1 MDSGKR
7 VPDEVVIGLVREKLT
22 SPACVRGYIL
32 DGFPR
37 TVAQA
42 EALDRMFKETG
53 TPGLDHVISFE
64 VPHEEIVR
72 RLSGR
77 RSCST
82 CQTVYHIEHDPTKRE
97 GVCDKVY
104 QHTLCVSVNEDVVH
118 GIPSHR
124 VLKEGDIVGLDVG
137 VVVDG
142 YYGDAAITVPVGAVS
157 DETRRLLQV
166 TEEAL
171 HRGIAQAVA
180 GKRISDISHA
190 VQRHA
195 EGANFSVVTE
205 FVGHGIGRR
214 LHEEPQVPNYGEPGK
229 GPRLR
234 PGMTLAIEPM
244 VNMGRPE
251 TRLLAD
257 GWTAITRDGSLS
269 AHFEHTIVVTDAGP
283 RILTKL

>member
-1 MDSGKR
+1 
-7 VPDEVVIGLVREKLT
+7 
-22 SPACVRGYIL
+22 
-32 DGFPR
+32 
-37 TVAQA
+37 
-42 EALDRMFKETG
+42 
-53 TPGLDHVISFE
+53 
-64 VPHEEIVR
+64 
-72 RLSGR
+72 
-77 RSCST
+77 
-82 CQTVYHIEHDPTKRE
+82 
-97 GVCDKVY
+97 
-104 QHTLCVSVNEDVVH
+104 VH

-124 VLKEGDIVGLDVG
+124 VLKEGDIVGLDIG

-171 HRGIAQAVA
+171 HRGIAQAVV
-180 GKRISDISHA
+180 GNRISDISHA

-229 GPRLR
+229 GPRLK

-244 VNMGRPE
+244 VNMGQPE

-257 GWTAITRDGSLS
+257 GWTAVTRDGSLS
-269 AHFEHTIVVTDAGP
+269 AHFEHTIVVTDVGP